1 MMRHL
6 RGVRLAGLLVLVIT
20 LLLSIVSTSG
30 QAEAASRGAAN
41 PQILVGSFKE
51 NYKKSWTFKSAPL
64 RRCVYITASGNITYT
79 LSKNNGGRGQTI
91 DYWTNQ
97 RLNNATLSI
106 SIVAMGRNGSCL
118 RSAKVDGADLQQD
131 WTGYGCSFNPSLGFS
146 YPWGVSFSLW
156 PSCGDRHQVGYE
168 SDPPGSYSSYHQY
181 NSGSRASFGDYSQP
195 FYVTS
200 NPCYGVYP
208 TIIIYLRG
216 SSDSYGAGDS
226 RAQAVCLPWHG
237 SRA

>member
-1 MMRHL
+1 MRDL
-6 RGVRLAGLLVLVIT
+6 RRVRLAGLFVLV
-20 LLLSIVSTSG
+20 LLLSIVSTG
-30 QAEAASRGAAN
+30 GRAEAASKRPVN
-41 PQILVGSFKE
+41 PEIPVGSFKV

-97 RLNNATLSI
+97 KLNNPTLAI

-118 RSAKVDGADLQQD
+118 RSAKVDAADLQQD

-146 YPWGVSFSLW
+146 VPWGVGFSFW
-156 PSCGDRHQVGYE
+156 PSCGDRNQVGYE

-181 NSGSRASFGDYSQP
+181 NSGSRASFGDYQLP
-195 FYVTS
+195 AYY
-200 NPCYGVYP
+200 NGEPCYGVYP
-208 TIIIYLRG
+208 TIIISLRG
-216 SSDSYGAGDS
+216 SSDSYGAGDT
-226 RAQAVCLPWHG
+226 RAQEVCLPWHG
-237 SRA
+237 SRT